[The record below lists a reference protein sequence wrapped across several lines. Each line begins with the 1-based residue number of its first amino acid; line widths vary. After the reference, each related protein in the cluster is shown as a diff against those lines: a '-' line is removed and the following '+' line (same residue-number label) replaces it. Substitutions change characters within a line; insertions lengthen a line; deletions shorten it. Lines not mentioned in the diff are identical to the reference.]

1 MPRHHTGKLT
11 RRIQRLLAFLKVR
24 GYRGATSL
32 EVSRVCGTV
41 SAATDASDLRRC
53 GFNVECSFERM
64 SDEGRR
70 VHRYRLVEEV

>member
-1 MPRHHTGKLT
+1 MRHHTGKLT
-11 RRIQRLLAFLKVR
+11 KRTQRLLGVIKMKGF
-24 GYRGATSL
+24 RGATSL

-53 GFNVECSFERM
+53 GFSVECSFERM

-70 VHRYRLVEEV
+70 VYRYRLVEEG